1 MNITCVYTTEVYN
14 SVEKP
19 LSVATE
25 IPFGIATIA
34 TVLENAGHNVEL
46 LVITPD
52 TSYDEVIKNN
62 INGKKPPLY
71 CITAVSTQY
80 WQAKKVAEYVRE
92 IDPSI
97 FLLLGGHHSS
107 LNSDEVINDN
117 IFDAICVGEGD
128 KAILSL
134 VDSLSEDQNIKSPLL
149 LKNNIPNL
157 WIKDRITNG
166 VLKNPT
172 GSFKED
178 LDGPYI
184 NRKMWDRWIETP
196 DEYPSILL
204 GRGCPFK
211 CTYCS
216 NHAMAK
222 LSEGRYVR
230 FRSSKHITGELDYIK
245 ELYPKVDRV
254 YLEVETFGANRK
266 ASYAVFDALG
276 EYNRTLDTPLK
287 FGANMAL
294 TSNYMVNPERR
305 IELFEKARFANLTTI
320 NIGLESG
327 SERVRKLL
335 KRPQHTN
342 KELIEFCN
350 DAQQKHNIKII
361 FFILMGLPG
370 ETLEDY
376 YETVK
381 VARLAQ
387 PYHCYVS
394 IFFPY
399 LGTDLANTAIDMGLI
414 DKEHLS
420 QRRSERSNAL
430 LDLPGFSKRRIR
442 FEYMIFFWRVYRGI
456 WPKSKV
462 AAQVIA
468 SYLKAHPKMYSFYL
482 YVRNNYSFIMTLS
495 NKFSGTQ
502 HDFKE
507 IRKIAHR
514 VKTREDYAQH

>member
-1 MNITCVYTTEVYN
+1 MNITCIYTIDTYN
-14 SVEKP
+14 SIEKP
-19 LSVATE
+19 LGGATE
-25 IPFGIATIA
+25 IPFGIAMIA
-34 TVLENAGHNVEL
+34 TVLENAGHDVEL

-62 INGKKPPLY
+62 IKRKKPSLY

-80 WQAKKVAEYVRE
+80 WQALKVAKYVRE

-107 LNSDEVINDN
+107 LNSDEVSNDDS
-117 IFDAICVGEGD
+117 FDAICVGEGEE
-128 KAILSL
+128 AVLSL
-134 VDSLSEDQNIKSPLL
+134 ADSLSPDKNIKSPLL

-157 WIKDRITNG
+157 WIKDRITNE
-166 VLKNPT
+166 VIKNPT

-184 NRKMWDRWIETP
+184 NRRMWDRWIERP

-245 ELYPKVDRV
+245 KLYPKVDKV

-294 TSNYMVNPERR
+294 TSNYMVNPDRR
-305 IELFEKARFANLTTI
+305 TELFEKANFANLTTI

-350 DAQQKHNIKII
+350 DAQQKHNIRIV
-361 FFILMGLPG
+361 FYVLMGLPG
-370 ETLEDY
+370 ETVKDY
-376 YETVK
+376 YETIK
-381 VARLAQ
+381 VARLAKPHACQ
-387 PYHCYVS
+387 VS

-399 LGTDLANTAIDMGLI
+399 LGTDLANTAIELTLI
-414 DKEHLS
+414 DKEQLS
-420 QRRSERSNAL
+420 PRAERYTAQ
-430 LDLPGFSKRRIR
+430 LDLPGFSKHRIR
-442 FEYMIFFWRVYRGI
+442 FEYIVFPWRVYRGI
-456 WPKSKV
+456 WPMSKV
-462 AAQVIA
+462 LAQVFA
-468 SYLKAHPKMYSFYL
+468 AFLRAHPKLYSIFFNL
-482 YVRNNYSFIMTLS
+482 RSNFGFLMKLS
-495 NKFSGTQ
+495 NKYTTYSRSVVTHQ
-502 HDFKE
+502 KT
-507 IRKIAHR
+507 
-514 VKTREDYAQH
+514 VSTREDYARH

>member
-1 MNITCVYTTEVYN
+1 MNITCVYTTEAYN
-14 SVEKP
+14 TVDKP

-25 IPFGIATIA
+25 IPFGIAMIA
-34 TVLENAGHNVEL
+34 TVLENSGHSVEL

-52 TSYDEVIKNN
+52 TSYDEVIKRN
-62 INGKKPPLY
+62 IDDKQPPLY
-71 CITAVSTQY
+71 CFTAVSTQY
-80 WQAKKVAEYVRE
+80 WQVKKVAEYIRK

-107 LNSDEVINDN
+107 LNSEEVIDDDA
-117 IFDAICVGEGD
+117 FDAICVGEGEQ
-128 KAILSL
+128 AVISL
-134 VDSLSEDQNIKSPLL
+134 AESLSENRKIKSPMLL
-149 LKNNIPNL
+149 NNNIPNL

-166 VLKNPT
+166 VIKNST

-184 NRKMWDRWIETP
+184 NRKMWDSWIERP

-222 LSEGRYVR
+222 LSEGKYVR
-230 FRSSKHITGELDYIK
+230 FRSSEHITGELDYIK
-245 ELYPKVDRV
+245 KLYPKVDRV

-276 EYNRTLDTPLK
+276 EYNKTLKTPLK

-294 TSNYMVNPERR
+294 TSNYMINPERR

-342 KELIEFCN
+342 QELIEFCK
-350 DAQQKHNIKII
+350 DAQEKHNIKII

-370 ETLEDY
+370 ETVEDF

-387 PYHCYVS
+387 PFHCYVS

-399 LGTDLANTAIDMGLI
+399 LGTDLANTAIEMTLI

-420 QRRSERSNAL
+420 PTGERSTAQ
-430 LDLPGFSKRRIR
+430 LDLSGFSRRRIR
-442 FEYMIFFWRVYRGI
+442 FEYVIFPWRVYRGV
-456 WPKSKV
+456 WPASKV
-462 AAQVIA
+462 FANVIA
-468 SYLKAHPKMYSFYL
+468 AYLKAHPKMYSLYL
-482 YVRNNYSFIMTLS
+482 YIRNNFSFIMRLT
-495 NKFSGTQ
+495 NKFSGAQ
-502 HDFKE
+502 HEFKD
-507 IRKIAHR
+507 IRKVAHK

>member
-1 MNITCVYTTEVYN
+1 
-14 SVEKP
+14 
-19 LSVATE
+19 
-25 IPFGIATIA
+25 
-34 TVLENAGHNVEL
+34 
-46 LVITPD
+46 
-52 TSYDEVIKNN
+52 
-62 INGKKPPLY
+62 
-71 CITAVSTQY
+71 
-80 WQAKKVAEYVRE
+80 
-92 IDPSI
+92 
-97 FLLLGGHHSS
+97 
-107 LNSDEVINDN
+107 
-117 IFDAICVGEGD
+117 GEGE

-134 VDSLSEDQNIKSPLL
+134 VDSLSEDKNKKLPFL
-149 LKNNIPNL
+149 LKNKIPNL
-157 WIKDRITNG
+157 WIKDRETNE
-166 VLKNPT
+166 VIKNST
-172 GSFKED
+172 GSFQQD

-184 NRKMWDRWIETP
+184 NRTVWDRWIERP
-196 DEYPSILL
+196 NEYPSVLL
-204 GRGCPFK
+204 GRGCPYK

-222 LSEGRYVR
+222 LSGGLYVR
-230 FRSSKHITGELDYIK
+230 FRSPKHIVGELDYIK
-245 ELYPKVDRV
+245 NTYPEVHRV

-294 TSNYMVNPERR
+294 TSNYMMNPERR

-327 SERVRKLL
+327 SERVRKLI

-414 DKEHLS
+414 DKEQLS
-420 QRRSERSNAL
+420 QRRSERTNAL
-430 LDLPGFSKRRIR
+430 LNLPGFSKRRIR
-442 FEYMIFFWRVYRGI
+442 FEYIIFSWRVYRGM
-456 WPKSKV
+456 WPITKV
-462 AAQVIA
+462 VTNVIA
-468 SYLKAHPKMYSFYL
+468 SFLKAHPRIYS
-482 YVRNNYSFIMTLS
+482 
-495 NKFSGTQ
+495 
-502 HDFKE
+502 
-507 IRKIAHR
+507 
-514 VKTREDYAQH
+514 